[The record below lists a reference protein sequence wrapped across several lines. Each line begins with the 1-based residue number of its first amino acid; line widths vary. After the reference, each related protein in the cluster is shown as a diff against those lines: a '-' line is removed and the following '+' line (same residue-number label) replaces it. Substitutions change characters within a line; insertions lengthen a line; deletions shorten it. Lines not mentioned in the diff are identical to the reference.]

1 MESGMLIM
9 AVVLTALLMTPFFF
23 FRDGKRHSRTK
34 NLLNNLTD
42 LAKAENCN
50 VSKHEIWNDA
60 AIGINNETHKL
71 FYVQG
76 QGADVTR
83 TVVHLEDV
91 KRSRV
96 SVVSRTVER
105 KSDSQKIIEK
115 ISLVLEHKSSV
126 HPDVLLSFYDSDVD
140 GLSLSGELQL
150 AEKWNGIINEVERS
164 EIPQGG
170 SDRVDRVD
178 RVGRLSVAKSRKAGM
193 VG

>member
-9 AVVLTALLMTPFFF
+9 AVVLTALLITPFIF
-23 FRDGKRHSRTK
+23 FRDGKRKSRTK
-34 NLLNNLTD
+34 NLLGNLTD

-50 VSKHEIWNDA
+50 VSKHEVWNDA

-76 QGADVTR
+76 KGSDLTR
-83 TVVHLEDV
+83 TVVHLDDV

-126 HPDVLLSFYDSDVD
+126 HPDTLLSIYDSEVD
-140 GLSLSGELQL
+140 GMILSGELQL
-150 AEKWNGIINEVERS
+150 AEKWNAVINEGLV
-164 EIPQGG
+164 G
-170 SDRVDRVD
+170 RVD
-178 RVGRLSVAKSRKAGM
+178 RVGKVERLSEAKSRKAGV